1 MPPFAP
7 GPSLEEEV
15 MRTLRRRRWPSVV
28 TPLAPGGVGLAER
41 TMRLHRSRTSRASA
55 VVAGAIAC
63 AGLALPS
70 PSFAGGFADTR
81 FTLRFAPSFIPAVRS
96 HCAEF
101 YVAGIRSRGV
111 SATVR
116 GGFAGT
122 LDVGDRRGEALAGGA
137 EWQIGQPS
145 RPWRRYATL
154 GLELAGPKAYVT
166 AVVTRGPVPRGK
178 RRRIAEIRGA
188 KIDAGLTTDSRG
200 RAIPTTYRA
209 RISGRLALLSPMTRE
224 IGRLKCKGRRR
235 ARRVGAGSIAGQITV
250 DVRGEQAS
258 GLAGDARIT
267 VEPGAESVVVEPT
280 GGNTPDGQRVF
291 TAPITSGLPIP
302 LVCAFGLQC
311 YPSGGTYTLGGGF
324 DLVNGGARASVTGIV
339 VRPAGASVQDV
350 VHTITGSLNGS
361 PVTIVDG
368 GAPDGPYGWTEDF
381 SRRVTTILGVEA
393 YGRLGVRAQFTRTGP
408 P

>member
-1 MPPFAP
+1 M
-7 GPSLEEEV
+7 G
-15 MRTLRRRRWPSVV
+15 
-28 TPLAPGGVGLAER
+28 
-41 TMRLHRSRTSRASA
+41 LHRSRSRRASA

-63 AGLALPS
+63 AGLALPAPAS
-70 PSFAGGFADTR
+70 AGGFADTR
-81 FTLRFAPSFIPAVRS
+81 FTLRFAPGFVPAVRS

-101 YVAGIRSRGV
+101 YVAGTRSRGP

-116 GGFAGT
+116 GGHAGT
-122 LDVGDRRGEALAGGA
+122 LDVGDRRGEALSPGA

-145 RPWRRYATL
+145 RPWLRYATL
-154 GLELAGPKAYVT
+154 GLELAGARAYVT
-166 AVVTRGPVPRGK
+166 AVTARAGAVPRGK
-178 RRRIAEIRGA
+178 RRRIGEIRGVR
-188 KIDAGLTTDSRG
+188 IDAGLTTDSRG
-200 RAIPTTYRA
+200 RAIPSTYRA
-209 RISGRLALLSPMTRE
+209 RISGRLALLGPMSRA
-224 IGRLKCKGRRR
+224 IQRLSCRGRRR
-235 ARRVGAGSIAGQITV
+235 ARRVGTGYVAGRITV

-258 GLAGDARIT
+258 GVAGDTRVT

-280 GGNTPDGQRVF
+280 GGNTPDGQRAF

-311 YPSGGTYTLGGGF
+311 YPSGGTYALGGGF

-339 VRPAGASVQDV
+339 VTPAGASVQDV

-361 PVTIVDG
+361 PVTIVEG

-381 SRRVTTILGVEA
+381 SRRVSTILGVEA

>member
-1 MPPFAP
+1 M
-7 GPSLEEEV
+7 G
-15 MRTLRRRRWPSVV
+15 
-28 TPLAPGGVGLAER
+28 
-41 TMRLHRSRTSRASA
+41 LHRSRTSRAWA
-55 VVAGAIAC
+55 VAAAIAV

-70 PSFAGGFADTR
+70 PSRAGGFADTR
-81 FTLRFAPSFIPAVRS
+81 FTLRFAPSFVPAVRS

-116 GGFAGT
+116 GGYAGT
-122 LDVGDRRGEALAGGA
+122 LDVGDRRGEALVGGA

-145 RPWRRYATL
+145 RPWLRYATL
-154 GLELAGPKAYVT
+154 GLELAGPSVT
-166 AVVTRGPVPRGK
+166 AVVTRGAVPRGT

-188 KIDAGLTTDSRG
+188 KVDAGLTTDSRG
-200 RAIPTTYRA
+200 RAIPSTYRA

-224 IGRLKCKGRRR
+224 IRRLTCKGRRR
-235 ARRVGAGSIAGQITV
+235 ARRVGAGFIAGRVTV

-258 GLAGDARIT
+258 GVAGDARVT

-280 GGNTPDGQRVF
+280 GGNIPDGQRVF

-311 YPSGGTYTLGGGF
+311 YPSGGTYALGGGF
-324 DLVNGGARASVTGIV
+324 DLVNGGARASVTGLAV
-339 VRPAGASVQDV
+339 APAGASVQDV

-361 PVTIVDG
+361 PVTIIDG

-381 SRRVTTILGVEA
+381 SRRVSTLLGVEA
-393 YGRLGVRAQFTRTGP
+393 YGRLGVRVQFTRTGP